1 MAAVYVTPIYRDAYI
16 PDISSTDA
24 TLKNG
29 TIALRCAVSGVVKV
43 DIGVTNN
50 VTSTGIV
57 IPLAAT
63 GPDLVL
69 PITKLYKTGTTAT
82 GIVAF
87 I

>member
-1 MAAVYVTPIYRDAYI
+1 MAAVYVTPQFTDGYI

-29 TIALRCAVSGVVKV
+29 TIGLRVTVTGVVKV
-43 DIGVTNN
+43 DVLNGA
-50 VTSTGIV
+50 TGLV
-57 IPLAAT
+57 IPVSV
-63 GPDLVL
+63 DNSLVL

-87 I
+87 T